1 MRVSFEHHPHP
12 HVAARRATV
21 PSGGDKRIT
30 LNGRV
35 ALLLT
40 TAVGTMWCAYI
51 FALIALLAVPRALSG
66 GLLTLCSGSARRSF
80 NW

>member
-1 MRVSFEHHPHP
+1 
-12 HVAARRATV
+12 V
-21 PSGGDKRIT
+21 PSGGGKRIT

-51 FALIALLAVPRALSG
+51 FALIALLAVPQALSG
-66 GLLTLCSGSARRSF
+66 GMLTLCSGSARRSF